1 MVFKDVD
8 EFKRVVTKYAVR
20 KRVKVEKWVN
30 EPTRVRVRCKD
41 VKLAKLNVDSRPI
54 FQSFYIYFDAL
65 KKAFQHCRICIGLD
79 GCFLK
84 GVCRGQL
91 LVAVCK
97 DGNNQML
104 PLAWAMVEYENKSTW
119 TWFIRIL
126 KEDLAL
132 GDGTDLTL
140 ITDMQKGLFVAI
152 QDLLPAV
159 EHRKCV
165 RHILANF
172 SKEWRGLQ
180 RRQRFWRIAKS
191 TFESQLRRNIELMKL
206 LGPTKMMD
214 KLMHYNIDYWC
225 KVYFNTNVK
234 VDSIDN
240 NMAECFNA
248 WILAARHKTIITM
261 LEEIR
266 VKMMARIGTLRE
278 FVNTWRCNYS
288 PMCTKVL
295 EENAKLSMQCN
306 IEFNGVAGFEIREG
320 LYQHT
325 VDISR
330 RQCSC
335 RVWQL
340 KGIPCAHV
348 LVAIQFKRYDLLGYI
363 DHWYSKETYMRTY
376 EHVLQPVTNMEMW
389 PVSTHPS
396 MAPPDIKSMPGKR
409 QKGRRKEAGEIP
421 KSGKMPR
428 TGMAMTC
435 SNCHNRGHNNRIMST
450 SKAKV
455 TRSAEVTGDI
465 GYKPSANSKLKWRA
479 NEAITTRKLQEIQEK
494 MTKGRGK
501 SANPSQESTCSQSK
515 QPWKI

>member
-1 MVFKDVD
+1 MGDHIQEFGKILDYRD
-8 EFKRVVTKYAVR
+8 ELLRTNPGSTCV
-20 KRVKVEKWVN
+20 
-30 EPTRVRVRCKD
+30 
-41 VKLAKLNVDSRPI
+41 VKLAEPNANSRPV
-54 FQSFYIYFDAL
+54 FQSFYICFDAL
-65 KKAFQHCRICIGLD
+65 KKAFQHCRKCIGLD

-84 GVCRGQL
+84 GVCREQL

-104 PLAWAMVEYENKSTW
+104 SLAWAVVEYENKSTW

-152 QDLLPAV
+152 QDLLPA
-159 EHRKCV
+159 
-165 RHILANF
+165 
-172 SKEWRGLQ
+172 Q
-180 RRQRFWRIAKS
+180 RMERATEK
-191 TFESQLRRNIELMKL
+191 TAVLVESQLRRNIELMKF

-214 KLMHYNIDYWC
+214 KLMYYNIDYWC

-234 VDSIDN
+234 VDSVDN

-261 LEEIR
+261 LEVIR

-278 FVNTWRCNYS
+278 F
-288 PMCTKVL
+288 VL

-320 LYQHT
+320 LYQYT

-340 KGIPCAHV
+340 KGIPCAHA
-348 LVAIQFKRYDLLGYI
+348 LAAIQFKRYDPLGYI
-363 DHWYSKETYMRTY
+363 DHCYSKETYMRTY
-376 EHVLQPVTNMEMW
+376 EHVLQPVTNME
-389 PVSTHPS
+389 
-396 MAPPDIKSMPGKR
+396 I
-409 QKGRRKEAGEIP
+409 
-421 KSGKMPR
+421 
-428 TGMAMTC
+428 
-435 SNCHNRGHNNRIMST
+435 
-450 SKAKV
+450 
-455 TRSAEVTGDI
+455 
-465 GYKPSANSKLKWRA
+465 
-479 NEAITTRKLQEIQEK
+479 
-494 MTKGRGK
+494 
-501 SANPSQESTCSQSK
+501 
-515 QPWKI
+515 

>member
-8 EFKRVVTKYAVR
+8 EFRRAVTKYAVR

-41 VKLAKLNVDSRPI
+41 GCPWILYARLDKTTDVFQIKTYIPKHTCLQTTRNYLCNAKFIVETYRKRITEQPNIKVVQLQKLIRTKFNLHVGKTTDRRARAKVLKEIMGDHIQEFGKILYYRDELLRTNPGSTCVVKLAEPNADSRPV
-54 FQSFYIYFDAL
+54 FLSFYICFDAL
-65 KKAFQHCRICIGLD
+65 KKAFQHCRKCIGLY

-91 LVAVCK
+91 LVAVYK
-97 DGNNQML
+97 DGNNQMF
-104 PLAWAMVEYENKSTW
+104 PLVWAVVEYENKSTW
-119 TWFIRIL
+119 TWFIIIL

-140 ITDMQKGLFVAI
+140 ITDMQKGLLVSI

-159 EHRKCV
+159 EHRKCA

-180 RRQRFWRIAKS
+180 RRQQFWRIAKS

-214 KLMHYNIDYWC
+214 KLMYYNIDYWC

-234 VDSIDN
+234 VDSVHN

-306 IEFNGVAGFEIREG
+306 IEFNGAAGFEIREG

-340 KGIPCAHV
+340 KGIPCAHA
-348 LVAIQFKRYDLLGYI
+348 LAAIQFKRFSPLI
-363 DHWYSKETYMRTY
+363 
-376 EHVLQPVTNMEMW
+376 
-389 PVSTHPS
+389 
-396 MAPPDIKSMPGKR
+396 
-409 QKGRRKEAGEIP
+409 
-421 KSGKMPR
+421 
-428 TGMAMTC
+428 
-435 SNCHNRGHNNRIMST
+435 
-450 SKAKV
+450 
-455 TRSAEVTGDI
+455 
-465 GYKPSANSKLKWRA
+465 
-479 NEAITTRKLQEIQEK
+479 
-494 MTKGRGK
+494 
-501 SANPSQESTCSQSK
+501 
-515 QPWKI
+515 